1 MVKYLE
7 LNTLTDNY
15 TLDAKGFESA
25 VIVGVSNLESNDIVT
40 YKAVASTDPQLLRD
54 LYQMLAL
61 TFDSLTI
68 NTSDNLMVD
77 LSNYYHLLKPGG
89 TIIVKDYNSDAMV
102 EEFLSQDTFLKSNN
116 DLIIRKA
123 RPLTTPV
130 GLVFGIVMATY
141 DRRDFNLITATL
153 TSLRDQQ
160 YQGWHLFL
168 VGDRHTDEVG
178 MREVLQRLLPTE
190 KVTFINLPIACERDF
205 MPKSL
210 ELWHTGGATVMNYS
224 LALMREYG
232 YQHTAHLDDD
242 DIWRVHHLQIL
253 ANRYTM
259 SPELSFVST
268 RGLYGGGGVIAG
280 SIDPHQVPRGGTSL
294 HSSISWNLNKVT
306 LRYRTGDSYRGRP
319 ADADFLNEIGEI
331 CRVQSIL
338 TYACKNVT
346 IEHPVEGSAIRVDAP
361 IVAPIVAPAKTITR
375 AIAIPPKKRVKR
387 VKKKAVAPPPPPPI
401 KRTVLTQHSIATLL
415 KLVVKLR

>member
-15 TLDAKGFESA
+15 TLNAKGFESA
-25 VIVGVSNLESNDIVT
+25 VIIGVSNLESDDTVT
-40 YKAVASTDPQLLRD
+40 YKAVASTDPQLLKD
-54 LYQMLAL
+54 LYQTLAL

-68 NTSDNLMVD
+68 NTSDNLMID
-77 LSNYYHLLKPGG
+77 LSNYYHLLRPGG
-89 TIIVKDYNSDAMV
+89 TIIIKDYNSDAMV
-102 EEFLSQDTFLKSNN
+102 ESFLSQDTFLKSDK
-116 DLIIRKA
+116 DLIIKKA
-123 RPLTTPV
+123 RPLATPV
-130 GLVFGIVMATY
+130 GLVFGVVMATY
-141 DRRDFNLITATL
+141 DRSDFSAVTATL

-190 KVTFINLPIACERDF
+190 KVTFINLPIACERDY
-205 MPKSL
+205 MPKSVD
-210 ELWHTGGATVMNYS
+210 LWHTGGATAMNYS
-224 LALMREYG
+224 LSLMREYG

-253 ANRYTM
+253 ANRYTL

-280 SIDPHQVPRGGTSL
+280 SIDPHQVPKGGASL

-331 CRVQSIL
+331 CRVQSML

-346 IEHPVEGSAIRVDAP
+346 IEHPVEGSAIRVVETAVETV
-361 IVAPIVAPAKTITR
+361 VAPVVAPAKIITKV
-375 AIAIPPKKRVKR
+375 IPAKKRVKR
-387 VKKKAVAPPPPPPI
+387 VKKKAVAPPPPI
-401 KRTVLTQHSIATLL
+401 KRTVIAQHSIATLL